1 MRFKA
6 TLLEP
11 AAPAGASGLFAL
23 LPAAA
28 SNRLPSRRMVR
39 VAGHFAGHPLQA
51 TLQPDGQGV
60 GIGSS
65 STKACSRPPVCLLG
79 RRWRWKSRRLRKRP
93 SQWCRMI

>member
-1 MRFKA
+1 M
-6 TLLEP
+6 LEP

-51 TLQPDGQGV
+51 TL
-60 GIGSS
+60 
-65 STKACSRPPVCLLG
+65 
-79 RRWRWKSRRLRKRP
+79 
-93 SQWCRMI
+93 